1 MFSRLTNGTENGSLL
16 SRSEYGAA
24 TTSYAAVCW
33 EKSLMFYL
41 YVFFCNVCYASERW
55 RLWTLYCKQFVFR
68 NGFDIVCSCALAF
81 NFDSVPSQN
90 FEFENTFI
98 VYFLPVRS

>member
-41 YVFFCNVCYASERW
+41 YVFFVMSVTLLNGGDCGRCIASSLYSETV
-55 RLWTLYCKQFVFR
+55 LTLFV
-68 NGFDIVCSCALAF
+68 VVHL
-81 NFDSVPSQN
+81 
-90 FEFENTFI
+90 
-98 VYFLPVRS
+98 RSTLILCRRRILNLKIRS